1 MKFTIE
7 KSGTQYYV
15 RLKGNN
21 NETMATTER
30 YTAKASAQNAIDV
43 IKREAASATTTDNT

>member
-7 KSGTQYYV
+7 RSGTQYFV

-21 NETMATTER
+21 NEIIANTER
-30 YTAKASAQNAIDV
+30 YTTKASAQNAINV